1 MRLTGLS
8 RAAALLSLLGTGCYH
23 YYVKADR
30 VSPATEWRSDTQ
42 VAYVWGLVQP
52 SDIVPANCP
61 RHVPLAEVSATTNLG
76 YVLVGVVTLG
86 LVLPH
91 ELAWRCA
98 TPPSPPSGGT
108 DDDIVRGAI
117 DPGEEW
123 SRAPALP

>member
-1 MRLTGLS
+1 MRLTGL
-8 RAAALLSLLGTGCYH
+8 AVALLSLLGTGCYH

-52 SDIVPANCP
+52 NDIVPPNCP
-61 RHVPLAEVSATTNLG
+61 RHAPLAEVSANTNLG
-76 YVLVGVVTLG
+76 YVLLGVVTLG

-98 TPPSPPSGGT
+98 TPPTEGG
-108 DDDIVRGAI
+108 DDPDVVRGVT